1 MSLQENRPIFLTGSG
16 SCAEIVINAPARR
29 NALSMSMWSALPV
42 LVRTVDADT
51 AAKVLVI
58 HGGSAGHFAA
68 GVDISE
74 FETIYADE
82 EATRETTATISTA
95 VDAIANCS
103 KPVVAAI
110 EGSCFGAGIAL
121 ALAADVRI
129 ASKTAQFGLPP
140 AKLGIVYP
148 PADLK
153 RLVDAI
159 GPAAAKRMLFSA
171 RRFSGSQALEMGL
184 IEELA
189 AQGEALDAAK
199 TFAEEVAGNSAW
211 SVRTLKS
218 MIAAIAEGAS
228 EEALMQHMVDGA
240 AGADFR
246 EGYRAFL
253 EKRKPQFP
261 SG

>member
-68 GVDISE
+68 GVE
-74 FETIYADE
+74 K
-82 EATRETTATISTA
+82 ATRETTATISTA

-171 RRFSGSQALEMGL
+171 RRFSGPQALEMGL
-184 IEELA
+184 VEELA

-218 MIAAIAEGAS
+218 MIAAIDEGAS
-228 EEALMQHMVDGA
+228 EAALMQHMVDGA